1 MQLPM
6 QCKKYKKVSITIR
19 YCIKSLF
26 HAMRDSGLGRDL
38 LPLSKKFQEIFLKKL
53 RRCLAQTFLK
63 NVSYSYMMAIQSLLC
78 ITLQ

>member
-1 MQLPM
+1 MEMQLPL

-38 LPLSKKFQEIFLKKL
+38 LPLSKKIP
-53 RRCLAQTFLK
+53 R
-63 NVSYSYMMAIQSLLC
+63 NIS
-78 ITLQ
+78 